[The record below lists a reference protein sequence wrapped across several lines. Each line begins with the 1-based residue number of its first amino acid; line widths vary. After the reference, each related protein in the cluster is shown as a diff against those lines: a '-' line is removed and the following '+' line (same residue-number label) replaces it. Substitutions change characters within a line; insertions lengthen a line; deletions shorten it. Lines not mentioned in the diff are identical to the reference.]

1 MALACDFSILK
12 IFGFGDGKEDLS
24 NEAGDVLFAAYLL
37 MARAGLVALEFWDP
51 KTKKWGQA
59 HMQARYSILR
69 TFLDAGDGFVKLS
82 YTKED
87 LSDLEIKLD
96 RSKSLSHGRPAVE
109 RYLQKLHVYKST
121 ADVEAGKALYDDITS
136 VNDWWGTKV
145 RDIVLKNK
153 IPRKVFVQGN
163 TILDGDEVILKE
175 YEPTLEGIIQSFV
188 ERNV

>member
-1 MALACDFSILK
+1 
-12 IFGFGDGKEDLS
+12 
-24 NEAGDVLFAAYLL
+24 
-37 MARAGLVALEFWDP
+37 
-51 KTKKWGQA
+51 
-59 HMQARYSILR
+59 MQARYSILR
-69 TFLDAGDGFVKLS
+69 TFLDAGDDFVKLS

-96 RSKSLSHGRPAVE
+96 RSKILSHGRPAVE